1 MVTLMAFLV
10 KEAVENVKEKEKNVF
25 KSLFQNIEKEINEDK
40 ALQAILKLNK
50 IDTLDILYMFI
61 SNKQLN
67 EKIKETIERTG
78 IEGKDIKISILSS
91 SKDMQKKMN
100 ELGLEAENSLF
111 ISLAAFKNGD
121 RIAGSI
127 IKAMI
132 EEDGREPDR
141 RGNEV
146 NVYEVNPKE
155 RKYEKAT
162 VKEIKQREKL
172 IEEEKERKKKELEFG
187 APSRGNP
194 GVEGPGI

>member
-40 ALQAILKLNK
+40 ALQVILKLNK
-50 IDTLDILYMFI
+50 IDTLDKLYTFI
-61 SNKQLN
+61 SNKQLK

-78 IEGKDIKISILSS
+78 IEGKNIKISILSS

-100 ELGLEAENSLF
+100 ELGLEAENFLF

-121 RIAGSI
+121 RIAGSV

-132 EEDGREPDR
+132 EENGKIRKKE
-141 RGNEV
+141 NEI
-146 NVYEVNPKE
+146 NVYEVDPKE
-155 RKYEKAT
+155 KKYEKT
-162 VKEIKQREKL
+162 NLKEIKQREKL
-172 IEEEKERKKKELEFG
+172 IEEEKERRKKELEFG
-187 APSRGNP
+187 APSRRNP
-194 GVEGPGI
+194 GVEGPGL

>member
-40 ALQAILKLNK
+40 ALQVILKLNK
-50 IDTLDILYMFI
+50 IDTLDKLYTFI
-61 SNKQLN
+61 SNKQLK

-78 IEGKDIKISILSS
+78 IEGKKIKISILSS

-100 ELGLEAENSLF
+100 ELGLEAENFLF

-121 RIAGSI
+121 RIAGSV

-132 EEDGREPDR
+132 EENGKIRKKE
-141 RGNEV
+141 NEI
-146 NVYEVNPKE
+146 NVYEVDPKE
-155 RKYEKAT
+155 KKYEKT
-162 VKEIKQREKL
+162 NLKEIKQREKL
-172 IEEEKERKKKELEFG
+172 IEEEKERRKKELEFG
-187 APSRGNP
+187 APSRRNP
-194 GVEGPGI
+194 GVEGPGL

>member
-40 ALQAILKLNK
+40 ALQVILKLNK
-50 IDTLDILYMFI
+50 IDTLDKLYTFI
-61 SNKQLN
+61 SNKQLK

-100 ELGLEAENSLF
+100 ELGLEAENFLF

-121 RIAGSI
+121 RIAGSV

-132 EEDGREPDR
+132 EENGKIRKKE
-141 RGNEV
+141 NEI
-146 NVYEVNPKE
+146 NVYEVDPKE
-155 RKYEKAT
+155 KKYEKT
-162 VKEIKQREKL
+162 NLKEIKQREKL
-172 IEEEKERKKKELEFG
+172 IEEEKERRKKELEFG
-187 APSRGNP
+187 APSRRNP
-194 GVEGPGI
+194 GVEGPGL